1 MSEGFVALTARRD
14 ENRIAADD
22 GLLGCFSGTGT
33 KSPLPQ
39 NGFGVLEVT
48 LDEQL
53 GFFGSNGEIN
63 NGHLSAKAMEGVI
76 ASGNDAASGVENE
89 FALGVLFKAGENF
102 IEDGD
107 FLGEIL
113 CLALEVSRTVR
124 PTHPGGDTVDPA
136 VSTRVEGRS
145 EACFDLIVA
154 AHGGASKSGKI
165 FCPMGFAGP
174 GHADERETKRLIR
187 IRPHGELESLRDT
200 RQAKEYKRRWEWDS
214 GLRITERVPLPGQ
227 QPVLWNGLRPP
238 RPSATFVKS
247 FRM

>member
-1 MSEGFVALTARRD
+1 MSEGFVALTARCD

-22 GLLGCFSGTGT
+22 GLLGSFSGMGT
-33 KSPLPQ
+33 KSALPQ
-39 NGFGVLEVT
+39 NGFGVLEVALNEN
-48 LDEQL
+48 LD
-53 GFFGSNGEIN
+53 FFGSDGEIN
-63 NGHLSAKAMEGVI
+63 NGHLAAKAMEGVI
-76 ASGNDAASGVENE
+76 AGGNDAAGSVENE
-89 FALGVLFKAGENF
+89 LALGVLFEAGENF

-107 FLGEIL
+107 FLGEVL
-113 CLALEVSRTVR
+113 CFALEVSRAVR
-124 PTHPGGDTVDPA
+124 PTHPGGNAVDA
-136 VSTRVEGRS
+136 AISTRVEGRS

-165 FCPMGFAGP
+165 FCPMGLART
-174 GHADERETKRLIR
+174 GHADESETKRLIR

-200 RQAKEYKRRWEWDS
+200 RQAKEYKRRWERDS
-214 GLRITERVPLPGQ
+214 RLRITERVPLPGQ